1 MLDDIQKKNLT
12 RPGTLAVQSSHQ
24 GGLTESFEIDTN
36 FDSIRAGHQLFSASD
51 PSSVPTAS
59 GGGAACLRRGARR
72 PGVSPA
78 S

>member
-1 MLDDIQKKNLT
+1 MIFKRKNLT
-12 RPGTLAVQSSHQ
+12 RPRTLTVQSSHQ

-36 FDSIRAGHQLFSASD
+36 FDSIRAGYQLFSASD
-51 PSSVPTAS
+51 PSSVVPTAS